1 MIRRPRTT
9 IVLGC
14 AAAAVAVCVALA
26 RRTGTA
32 SGPAAEWA
40 GVDDSVIGRF
50 VAEAGRPAPHPLFA
64 WLQGD
69 LLLFAFLWAGLIAG
83 FVLGYWGRA
92 LFGET
97 AAPVSAPARE
107 VERDA

>member
-1 MIRRPRTT
+1 MWRSRVER
-9 IVLGC
+9 GQR
-14 AAAAVAVCVALA
+14 AVQPQ
-26 RRTGTA
+26 
-32 SGPAAEWA
+32 SGP
-40 GVDDSVIGRF
+40 GSTISVIGRF
-50 VAEAGRPAPHPLFA
+50 VAEGAGRPAPHPLFA